1 MVAVAEARGGDT
13 RAERD
18 GGHAAKPALAV
29 RMELEQAVE
38 AGADSWPRTGSP
50 LAVPT
55 PRASA
60 VPACRGRRSME
71 GGTRVVNRAPARC

>member
-38 AGADSWPRTGSP
+38 LGPTVGHAGGSRWPD
-50 LAVPT
+50 L
-55 PRASA
+55 
-60 VPACRGRRSME
+60 
-71 GGTRVVNRAPARC
+71 GGTTA